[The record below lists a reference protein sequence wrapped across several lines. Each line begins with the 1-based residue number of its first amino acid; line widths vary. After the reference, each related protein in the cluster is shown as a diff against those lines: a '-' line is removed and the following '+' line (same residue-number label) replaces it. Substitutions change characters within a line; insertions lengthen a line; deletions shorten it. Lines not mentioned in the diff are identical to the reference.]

1 MKPTKRPNPDKKTS
15 LSSKLKEFW
24 ILHPNVLVIIVCAIF
39 LVLAIFTLCIV
50 GAYRGWDMHTLL
62 VSPNAVLVYVLAG
75 LVAIV
80 YIFQRIIF
88 KRW

>member
-1 MKPTKRPNPDKKTS
+1 MKMQEHKNPNKKS
-15 LSSKLKEFW
+15 LSSKFREFW
-24 ILHPNVLVIIVCAIF
+24 ILHPNVLVIIVCTIF
-39 LVLAIFTLCIV
+39 LVLAIAILCVV
-50 GAYRGWDMHTLL
+50 GAYRGWDVHTLL
-62 VSPNAVLVYVLAG
+62 VSPNAILVYVLAG